1 MAFAGRLSLPLLIV
15 FSMSVAGGCTSYQP
29 FDSAA
34 YLRDLYAQRVGA
46 ADARAIRVPFE
57 LDDSVRGYL
66 APRLKPSGSEVRRA
80 ADIVDFVFGDL
91 GLQYRLQP
99 TRDAVGTFRTREA
112 NCLSFVNLF
121 IGISRLFRLDSFY
134 VEVNDAQRW
143 SHAQGLVV
151 SQGHI
156 VAGMRV
162 GGELRTYDFLPYRPK
177 AYRNFRPIDD
187 LTAAAHYYNNL
198 SAEALLGGDL
208 DQALVHAETAT
219 AIAPTFSKAL
229 NNLGLCHA
237 RRGDVAGAERIYR
250 RGLEIEPEDPGLL
263 TNLMRLFQES
273 GRRDEIEALA
283 QRLEE
288 LEIASPAFYVF
299 RGREALFA
307 GDPERAL
314 GHLRQAL
321 RIESELP
328 DVHVALA
335 EAYVALGDVE
345 RARHHLQRAL
355 RLDATHAAARK
366 LLTMVG
372 ER

>member
-1 MAFAGRLSLPLLIV
+1 MARAGRSDFLLLTLAMCAV
-15 FSMSVAGGCTSYQP
+15 GGCVSSYRP

-34 YLRDLYAQRVGA
+34 YLRDLYGERVG
-46 ADARAIRVPFE
+46 DARARTIRVPFE
-57 LDDSVRGYL
+57 LDDAVRSYL
-66 APRLKPSGSEVRRA
+66 DPRLKPSGSEVRRA
-80 ADIVDFVFGDL
+80 SDIVDFVFGDL

-99 TRDAVGTFRTREA
+99 TRDAIGTFRTREA

-134 VEVNDAQRW
+134 VEVHDAQRW

-187 LTAAAHYYNNL
+187 LTAAAHFYNNL
-198 SAEALLGGDL
+198 SAEALLAGDL
-208 DQALVHAETAT
+208 GQALVHAETAA

-237 RRGDVAGAERIYR
+237 RRGDLEVAERTYR

-263 TNLMRLFQES
+263 TNLMRLYQES
-273 GRRDEIEALA
+273 GRREEIEALA
-283 QRLEE
+283 RRLEE
-288 LEIASPAFYVF
+288 LEIASPTFYVF
-299 RGREALFA
+299 RGREALLA

-314 GHLRQAL
+314 EHLKQAL

-335 EAYVALGDVE
+335 ETYVALGDFE

-355 RLDATHAAARK
+355 RLDATHLAARK
-366 LLTMVG
+366 LLAMIG